1 VERGVGVRSPWIEQL
16 RRDAAP
22 QPLTAD
28 ATSDVA
34 VIGAGIAG
42 ASTAF
47 FLLER
52 TDLSVVLIER
62 GQLAR
67 GATGHNAGQ
76 LTTEFERPL
85 RELVAAY
92 GFDMTMEAQRTIE
105 ESWNLLDA
113 MVERCSASVRV
124 DRFIGH
130 MGMFTLNH
138 VCVHLESSAL
148 RQRAGLFVPACF
160 VSEEAPFLDE
170 IPTEFDGLFEV
181 VAPREIDEL
190 IGPTEARYCAVLC
203 EVKGCANGALL
214 VEQVID
220 DLLRRYPGRFTFVD
234 HSPVTRVALGT
245 DAAVVEAGGHTVTAA
260 RVVLCTNG
268 FRDHVVDNLVGDA
281 IGVHLHHRV
290 RGTVGYM
297 TAYVEHTAPEPRATS
312 YIRNEVIGG
321 EIPYAYL
328 TRRAHDTESGLGTLN
343 CIGGPEDKVADIA
356 QYDASADVPASVIHE
371 IDDELLPIVRPQR
384 PAGLPYDYAW
394 HGVMGYTAT
403 GVRLIGAE
411 PRNPVLLYN
420 LGCNGVGFLPSIAG
434 GNRIARLLRG
444 ERLAPSIFD
453 PP

>member
-1 VERGVGVRSPWIEQL
+1 MERGVGVRSPWIEQL
-16 RRDAAP
+16 RRDATP
-22 QPLTAD
+22 RPLAADTA
-28 ATSDVA
+28 TDVA

-47 FLLER
+47 FVLER

-85 RELVAAY
+85 RSLVATY
-92 GFDMTMEAQRTIE
+92 GFEMAMEAQRTIE
-105 ESWNLLDA
+105 DSWDLLDE
-113 MVERCSASVRV
+113 MVQRCAARVRV
-124 DRFIGH
+124 DRFVGH
-130 MGMFTLNH
+130 MAMFTLDH

-148 RQRAGLFVPACF
+148 RRRAGMFVPACL
-160 VSEEAPFLDE
+160 VSETAPFLAD
-170 IPTEFDGLFEV
+170 IPAEFDGLFEV
-181 VAPREIDEL
+181 VPPSRIGEL
-190 IGPTEARYCAVLC
+190 IGPTDARYCAVLC
-203 EVKGCANGALL
+203 EMKGCANGALL

-220 DLLRRYPGRFTFVD
+220 DLLRRFPDRFTFVD
-234 HSPVTRVALGT
+234 HTPVTHVALERDT
-245 DAAVVEAGGHTVTAA
+245 AVVAAGGHTVTTS

-268 FRDHVVDNLVGDA
+268 FRDHVVDNLVGDD
-281 IGVHLHHRV
+281 IGLHLHHRV

-297 TAYVEHTAPEPRATS
+297 AGYVEDTASEPRATS

-321 EIPYAYL
+321 AIPYAYL
-328 TRRAHDTESGLGTLN
+328 TRRAHDAKSGLGTLN
-343 CIGGPEDKVADIA
+343 CIGGPEDKLADIA
-356 QYDASADVPASVIHE
+356 RYDPSADVPASVIHE
-371 IDDELLPIVRPQR
+371 IDDELLPIVRPRR

-434 GNRIARLLRG
+434 GDRIARLLRG
-444 ERLAPSIFD
+444 EHLAPSIFD

>member
-1 VERGVGVRSPWIEQL
+1 MERGVGVRSPWIEQL
-16 RRDAAP
+16 RRDVAP
-22 QPLTAD
+22 RPLVAD

-34 VIGAGIAG
+34 VVGAGIAG

-52 TDLSVVLIER
+52 TNRSVMLIER
-62 GQLAR
+62 DQLAR

-92 GFDMTMEAQRTIE
+92 GFDMAMEAQRTIE
-105 ESWNLLDA
+105 ESWQLLDV
-113 MVERCSASVRV
+113 MVGRCAASVRV

-148 RQRAGLFVPACF
+148 RQRAGLFVPTCF
-160 VSEEAPFLDE
+160 VSEDAPFLDE
-170 IPTEFDGLFEV
+170 IPSEFDELFEV
-181 VAPREIDEL
+181 VPPREIDAL
-190 IGPTEARYCAVLC
+190 IGPTESRYCAVLC
-203 EVKGCANGALL
+203 EMKGCANGALL

-220 DLLRRYPGRFTFVD
+220 DLLLRYPDRFTFVD
-234 HSPVTRVALGT
+234 HTPVTRVALGA
-245 DAAVVEAGGHTVTAA
+245 DAAVVEAGGHTVTAS

-297 TAYVEHTAPEPRATS
+297 AAYVEDTAPEPRATS

-321 EIPYAYL
+321 DIPYAYL
-328 TRRAHDTESGLGTLN
+328 TRRAHDADTGLATLN

-356 QYDASADVPASVIHE
+356 HYDASADVPTSVIHE
-371 IDDELLPIVRPQR
+371 IDHELLPIVRPQR
-384 PAGLPYDYAW
+384 PAGLTYDYAW
-394 HGVMGYTAT
+394 HGVMGYTGT

-444 ERLAPSIFD
+444 EHLAPSIFD